1 MTKSVVEETNTGVT
15 PWTSFASWA
24 VERIGVA
31 LVGKPRHGALTV
43 IFPNGRTRT
52 VGSPS
57 TSKSDRSTSLLA
69 FESMSMAVT
78 SPSDV

>member
-1 MTKSVVEETNTGVT
+1 MTKSVAENTNTGGT

-31 LVGKPRHGALTV
+31 LIGKPRHGALTV

-52 VGSPS
+52 VGNPA
-57 TSKSDRSTSLLA
+57 TG
-69 FESMSMAVT
+69 EHAVLRLNNFRVL
-78 SPSDV
+78 SEAM